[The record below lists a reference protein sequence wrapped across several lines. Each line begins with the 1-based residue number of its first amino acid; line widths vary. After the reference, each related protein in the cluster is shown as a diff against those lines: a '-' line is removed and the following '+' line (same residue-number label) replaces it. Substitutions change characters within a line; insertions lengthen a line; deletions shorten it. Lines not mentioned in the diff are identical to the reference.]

1 MREKT
6 PCPPLCVQYGRSSV
20 HIPHLGTRRLE
31 NTLQKSTLEK
41 RNRAVSRGMFRSSLW
56 SVSLVYMSCI
66 CLCPVFFQLEFTHRS
81 YIYIFGRQRQGHTNV
96 SKYAGAF
103 RTGSCSSSPLAFFHH
118 MSPPKDI
125 SKICGSL
132 NFSHILLTRN

>member
-1 MREKT
+1 M
-6 PCPPLCVQYGRSSV
+6 PAALCTVRQIKCSHSSFR
-20 HIPHLGTRRLE
+20 HSETRKHPAKKHFVKE
-31 NTLQKSTLEK
+31 EQGCFA
-41 RNRAVSRGMFRSSLW
+41 AVTCLW

-66 CLCPVFFQLEFTHRS
+66 CVCPVFFRLEFTHRS
-81 YIYIFGRQRQGHTNV
+81 YIYIFGRRRQGHTNV

-118 MSPPKDI
+118 MSPQKAN

-132 NFSHILLTRN
+132 NFSHILLSGN